1 MKSKLLLSL
10 VFVSGLA
17 ACSSNKAPIDDFTK
31 GGQVYKLKGYEGP
44 EAMQNTEVVQ
54 ASKQCIFAKM
64 KPNVHYLNVKTDQ
77 GRVMVPVNVTCE
89 NY

>member
-1 MKSKLLLSL
+1 MNKMKYVVVFGALS
-10 VFVSGLA
+10 LA
-17 ACSSNKAPIDDFTK
+17 ACSSAPT
-31 GGQVYKLKGYEGP
+31 YKLKGYEGP
-44 EAMQNTEVVQ
+44 EAMQSTEVVQ

-89 NY
+89 PY

>member
-10 VFVSGLA
+10 LFVSGVVGCA
-17 ACSSNKAPIDDFTK
+17 SQKPADEFERT
-31 GGQVYKLKGYEGP
+31 GQVYKLHGYDGP
-44 EAMQNTEVVQ
+44 EAMQSTEVVQ

-89 NY
+89 TY

>member
-10 VFVSGLA
+10 LFVSGLA
-17 ACSSNKAPIDDFTK
+17 ACSSNKAPDDFTK
-31 GGQVYKLKGYEGP
+31 GGQVYKLKGYDGP

-54 ASKQCIFAKM
+54 ASKQCVFAKM

-77 GRVMVPVNVTCE
+77 GRVMVPINVTCE
-89 NY
+89 TY

>member
-10 VFVSGLA
+10 LLVIGLS
-17 ACSSNKAPIDDFTK
+17 ACSSSKSPDDFTK
-31 GGQVYKLKGYEGP
+31 TGQVYKLKNYTGP

-54 ASKQCIFAKM
+54 ASKQCLYAKLR
-64 KPNVHYLNVKTDQ
+64 PNVHYLNVKTDQ

-89 NY
+89 TY

>member
-10 VFVSGLA
+10 LFVSSLA
-17 ACSSNKAPIDDFTK
+17 ACSSNKSPDDFTK
-31 GGQVYKLKGYEGP
+31 NGQVYKLKGYDGP
-44 EAMQNTEVVQ
+44 EAMQSTEVVQ
-54 ASKQCIFAKM
+54 ASKQCIYAKM

-89 NY
+89 PY

>member
-10 VFVSGLA
+10 LFVAGLS
-17 ACSSNKAPIDDFTK
+17 ACSSNKNPEDFTQA
-31 GGQVYKLKGYEGP
+31 GQVYKLKGYAGP

-54 ASKQCIFAKM
+54 ASKQCLFAKLR
-64 KPNVHYLNVKTDQ
+64 PNVHYLNVKTDQ

-89 NY
+89 TY